1 MIPRRR
7 SKRGPADSVMSLP
20 DGHVIIQ
27 QGFSTYATKA
37 AMSEREPD
45 PGFHVRDRRG
55 RSEDPV
61 SPPEPTPTPEPTR
74 ATEPARAQRAEASH
88 GQTSHRQSSLVGLF
102 MMLASVAA
110 AALEGVPESAGGPV
124 TRDLRQAADVI
135 DILRLL
141 REKTEGRRTP
151 EETKVL
157 DEVIYGLQ

>member
-1 MIPRRR
+1 
-7 SKRGPADSVMSLP
+7 
-20 DGHVIIQ
+20 
-27 QGFSTYATKA
+27 
-37 AMSEREPD
+37 MSEREPD

-61 SPPEPTPTPEPTR
+61 SPPEPTRTPEPTGTPEPTR
-74 ATEPARAQRAEASH
+74 APEPARAKTAEASR
-88 GQTSHRQSSLVGLF
+88 GQPSLVGLF

-157 DEVIYGLQ
+157 DEVIYGLQLRYVEATRHPG